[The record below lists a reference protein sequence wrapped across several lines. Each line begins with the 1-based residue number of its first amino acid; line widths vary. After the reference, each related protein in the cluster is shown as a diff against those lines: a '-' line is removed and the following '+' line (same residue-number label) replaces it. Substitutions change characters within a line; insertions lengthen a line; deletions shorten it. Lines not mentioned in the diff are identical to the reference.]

1 MESQNA
7 KFYIY
12 LKTIWHFCSKSSFGK
27 KNIFRKL
34 KEFCGFTTDLA
45 TVPKDLKSALNSTFF
60 YEFFENLKNPI
71 LPLLQT

>member
-1 MESQNA
+1 
-7 KFYIY
+7 
-12 LKTIWHFCSKSSFGK
+12 
-27 KNIFRKL
+27 L